1 MKKIILLL
9 TLFICAG
16 LSAQKGKG
24 IFSRWNGNGDQGMN
38 PDTADYTN
46 IKHGKIFYFL
56 SNDNEFIYLFLRIK
70 DAGVQHNIL
79 EQGLIVWV
87 NMDNKTV
94 KKMGIRFPIG
104 SQNSVG
110 KKKPGAADLLF
121 DSDGKPATA
130 LSLANTI
137 ELVGF
142 LNENPRR
149 FPAENP
155 DSFRGSVRFDND
167 GILHYKLAMPIE
179 KLPVRNSRDGVGA
192 MPVVLGI
199 EYFTAALSSDNQ
211 ENKGPSGV
219 PSGRR
224 GGGAP
229 GGRRSGGRSTG
240 GQGQGNFNARGN
252 SNSNQ
257 NNAPYVL
264 FWIKNIKLA
273 TDK

>member
-1 MKKIILLL
+1 MKKVILLL
-9 TLFICAG
+9 TLFLCAD

-38 PDTADYTN
+38 PDPADYTY

-56 SNDNEFIYLFLRIK
+56 SNDNEFIYLFLRIE
-70 DAGVQHNIL
+70 DTGVQHNIL
-79 EQGLIVWV
+79 EQGLIAWV

-104 SQNSVG
+104 SQNSG
-110 KKKPGAADLLF
+110 GRKKPGAADLIL

-130 LSLANTI
+130 ISLANAI

-142 LNENPRR
+142 LNEYPRR

-167 GILHYKLAMPIE
+167 GILNYKLAMPIE

-199 EYFTAALSSDNQ
+199 EYFAAALSSDNQ
-211 ENKGPSGV
+211 ENSVKAGV
-219 PSGRR
+219 PSGRP

-229 GGRRSGGRSTG
+229 GGGRSGGRSTG
-240 GQGQGNFNARGN
+240 GHGQGNFNSRGT

-264 FWIKNIKLA
+264 SWIKNIKLA